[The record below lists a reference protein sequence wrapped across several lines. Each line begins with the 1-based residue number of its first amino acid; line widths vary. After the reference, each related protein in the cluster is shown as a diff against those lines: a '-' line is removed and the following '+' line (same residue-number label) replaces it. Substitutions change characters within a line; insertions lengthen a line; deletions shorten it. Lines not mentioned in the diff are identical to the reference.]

1 MTLYAKIGM
10 VCVYAVTLVGCSSPP
25 PQQPADPAVV
35 ARIERVCQDSGLFK
49 VINGV
54 VVLAV
59 PAASIPVA
67 LLNAGVDQVCMN
79 PERFASDISTVQWL
93 VKNLHK
99 RRQQVA

>member
-1 MTLYAKIGM
+1 MTLYAKIGI
-10 VCVYAVTLVGCSSPP
+10 VCIYGSMLIGCATPP
-25 PQQPADPAVV
+25 PQQPADPTIV

-67 LLNAGVDQVCMN
+67 LLNAGVDKVCMN
-79 PERFASDISTVQWL
+79 PEKFASDISTVQWL

-99 RRQQVA
+99 RQQIA